1 VCLYAELG
9 LYTLN
14 IFFSC
19 PGKVSSELHEK
30 KGKRDAHRKKVS
42 VFLLFTRVFFSFFF
56 FSSSSYDDA

>member
-1 VCLYAELG
+1 

-56 FSSSSYDDA
+56 FFSSSYDDA